1 MVHRNTSAWLRDLW
15 ITWSRVWFNFRSPK
29 RYFFFQSKKGMI
41 KWMDPSGLS
50 ARNFSEWAPFL
61 CMFFLFLSEHELMWN
76 FVCWIRFTMTEDS
89 SLALG
94 QELCLM
100 ISLLLTLML
109 IEEAVVLGVCNCL
122 SFESWILCISST
134 EWFSCFFMFVNSY
147 LLQSSNQGRLWSYHR
162 LDDKMLIW
170 FLPAYFGCRIWSYYM
185 LDDKLLMWF
194 LTCLFWLL
202 IFYLFFYFLFW
213 VSLVQWWTVIYFQ
226 LQVIC
231 HLVRLMVPINQ
242 ACILQDSLCLVCPF
256 HHSRVVLLLSHMP
269 FRVVELFM
277 DRLELFTMSLRQEVG
292 VLELGVAVLVLR
304 LAVIFSTNKILSN
317 LLELSGL
324 LLTSL
329 HSKIQIANHLSVA
342 H

>member
-76 FVCWIRFTMTEDS
+76 FVCWHRFTMTEDS

-147 LLQSSNQGRLWSYHR
+147 LLQSSNQGRLWSYQT
-162 LDDKMLIW
+162 DDKMLIW

>member
-147 LLQSSNQGRLWSYHR
+147 LLQSSNQGRLWSYQT
-162 LDDKMLIW
+162 DDKMLIW